1 MAWAYA
7 KVRAGIGRRSSVRA
21 VRGFR
26 CKIRSAGHDQLQCGV
41 AFGKILGVEAN
52 DMTVCDIEL
61 LNGRARQKAASSV
74 AHKLAA
80 PPPLEDRE
88 TRL

>member
-1 MAWAYA
+1 M
-7 KVRAGIGRRSSVRA
+7 RLRGGA
-21 VRGFR
+21 V
-26 CKIRSAGHDQLQCGV
+26 
-41 AFGKILGVEAN
+41 FGTMFGVEAK

-74 AHKLAA
+74 AHKLA
-80 PPPLEDRE
+80 PPPLEDSA

>member
-1 MAWAYA
+1 M
-7 KVRAGIGRRSSVRA
+7 RLRRGA
-21 VRGFR
+21 V
-26 CKIRSAGHDQLQCGV
+26 
-41 AFGKILGVEAN
+41 FGTMFGVEAK

-80 PPPLEDRE
+80 PLEDRE
-88 TRL
+88 TRLEGRSHAF

>member
-1 MAWAYA
+1 MRNDGEEGGAYWHLSFVNHPA
-7 KVRAGIGRRSSVRA
+7 ADSGP
-21 VRGFR
+21 
-26 CKIRSAGHDQLQCGV
+26 DQLQCGV
-41 AFGKILGVEAN
+41 AFGRMFGVEAN

-74 AHKLAA
+74 AHNWQ

-88 TRL
+88 TRLEGRSHAF

>member
-1 MAWAYA
+1 
-7 KVRAGIGRRSSVRA
+7 
-21 VRGFR
+21 
-26 CKIRSAGHDQLQCGV
+26 
-41 AFGKILGVEAN
+41 
-52 DMTVCDIEL
+52 MTVCDIEL

-80 PPPLEDRE
+80 PPPLEDKE